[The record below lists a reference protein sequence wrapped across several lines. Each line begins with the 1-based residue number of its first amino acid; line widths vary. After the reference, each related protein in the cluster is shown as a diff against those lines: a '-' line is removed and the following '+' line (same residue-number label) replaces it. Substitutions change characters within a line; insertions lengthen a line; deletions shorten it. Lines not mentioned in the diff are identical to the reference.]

1 MALEYTIDGK
11 LPQTMAKDLVVQF
24 EKLVD
29 RCPSDSKLAFSM
41 LSAGGRLCLDVT
53 LNSASMRFRET
64 LESPSYQAIKRGLK
78 KIFKSR
84 IEGWRRGI
92 KEEDVGA

>member
-1 MALEYTIDGK
+1 MPLEYSIDEN
-11 LPQTMAKDLVVQF
+11 LPQAVAKDLVVQF
-24 EKLVD
+24 EKIFE

-53 LNSASMRFRET
+53 LNSATMRFRET
-64 LESPSYQAIKRGLK
+64 LESPSYQSIRRGLK

-84 IEGWRRGI
+84 IEGWR
-92 KEEDVGA
+92 KEVSQEGA